1 MSPSTTRP
9 VIDSS
14 SSFDWASFPNYPQPL
29 SGPLTPATSTEP
41 EHSPLH
47 HPSSLPHNSAP
58 ISMSFPVQTSYPYS
72 FHDSQLP
79 VQSHVPPVNPHFSYP
94 SPEIDLQHI
103 LEMPVPTNIVHDSHD
118 SSHHP
123 LLAHSERDHE
133 AMLSPVSVNSYMTP
147 CQSPVDMRSPL
158 DYPNPTSLHPPL
170 KGPLVHTIL
179 PSSFHEN
186 HVINFDVS
194 VSIMSPPLSP
204 HPRSLS
210 LCLSLSL

>member
-103 LEMPVPTNIVHDSHD
+103 LEMPIPCRY
-118 SSHHP
+118 
-123 LLAHSERDHE
+123 AFAAR
-133 AMLSPVSVNSYMTP
+133 LSKPDFAP
-147 CQSPVDMRSPL
+147 SPP
-158 DYPNPTSLHPPL
+158 
-170 KGPLVHTIL
+170 KGPSRPHD
-179 PSSFHEN
+179 PSFIFS
-186 HVINFDVS
+186 
-194 VSIMSPPLSP
+194 
-204 HPRSLS
+204 
-210 LCLSLSL
+210 